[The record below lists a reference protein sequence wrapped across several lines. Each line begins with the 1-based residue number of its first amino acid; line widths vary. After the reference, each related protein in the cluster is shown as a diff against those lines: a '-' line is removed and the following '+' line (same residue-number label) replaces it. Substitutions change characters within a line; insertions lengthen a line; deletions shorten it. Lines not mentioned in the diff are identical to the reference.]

1 MSAQAANGR
10 RPRRRRP
17 GLSAGWRHNWR
28 PSAQQYAIAR
38 FSPLMKPASSR
49 PWRNPRSRPDAR
61 PAIAGRRGRPRR
73 RATEQR
79 DELTRF
85 PLMGM
90 HLIPSRVRNASLGYR
105 IGADQSGGRC
115 TAKFQ
120 SSLCRLRVKTGKSRS
135 EQMFSGLPPETGLP
149 QRIQRCRRPRSRHHA
164 ALAAER
170 CDAPPRVRPG
180 AAKKIPKRPQ
190 PRQTHP
196 ALPPQTQL
204 IAGRF
209 LLFASLAK

>member
-28 PSAQQYAIAR
+28 PSAQQYSIAR
-38 FSPLMKPASSR
+38 FSPLMKPASLR
-49 PWRNPRSRPDAR
+49 PWRNPRSRPACPSGDC
-61 PAIAGRRGRPRR
+61 GRRGRPRR

-120 SSLCRLRVKTGKSRS
+120 SSLCRLRVIHVVLRCPRYVRSSPNSGGKADV
-135 EQMFSGLPPETGLP
+135 
-149 QRIQRCRRPRSRHHA
+149 A
-164 ALAAER
+164 ALLIRAISGREQSQQRRLIQSPRRRAQAAKE
-170 CDAPPRVRPG
+170 VRPDR
-180 AAKKIPKRPQ
+180 A
-190 PRQTHP
+190 
-196 ALPPQTQL
+196 
-204 IAGRF
+204 
-209 LLFASLAK
+209 FARSQR